1 MDGTEATTFDRD
13 AVVKPVALALTAE
26 IRRLFGRAIEEDGR
40 MCDAQ
45 DPVDSLCD
53 EVVARV
59 LAAFAALT
67 GDDPIVD
74 MSRLRHIKS
83 GGQYTVLARDAQIQ
97 TGEPLSDYDRVVV
110 YRGDNGMTWVRP
122 VAEMDD
128 GRFEPVAPP
137 PSLCQGG
144 V

>member
-1 MDGTEATTFDRD
+1 MTRSDAAALDRD
-13 AVVKPVALALTAE
+13 AVVKPVALALSAE

-45 DPVDSLCD
+45 DPVDDLCD
-53 EVVARV
+53 EVVSRV

-67 GDDPIVD
+67 GDDPLRD
-74 MSRLRHIKS
+74 MSRLRHVKS

-97 TGEPLSDYDRVVV
+97 TSAPLADYAHVVV

-122 VAEMDD
+122 VSEMDD

-137 PSLCQGG
+137 SSLCQGG
-144 V
+144 A